1 MDNKQIQL
9 ILLGLALIAG
19 VLAMGIYFGIQ
30 KADKYLEL
38 KARHDCAVI
47 SRFEISIPTDNT
59 VVWYPVNDVYKQ
71 CLDEKGY

>member
-1 MDNKQIQL
+1 M
-9 ILLGLALIAG
+9 ALIAG
-19 VLAMGIYFGIQ
+19 VLAVGIYLGMQ
-30 KADKYLEL
+30 KADEYLKL

-59 VVWYPVNDVYKQ
+59 VVWYPVEDIYKQ